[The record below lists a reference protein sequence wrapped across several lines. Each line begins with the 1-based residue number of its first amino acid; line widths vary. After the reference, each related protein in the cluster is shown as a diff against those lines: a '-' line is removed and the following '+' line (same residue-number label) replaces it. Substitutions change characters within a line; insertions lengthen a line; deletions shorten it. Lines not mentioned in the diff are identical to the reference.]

1 MKLFTPD
8 FLGLQIGLLSTG
20 CQPLK
25 PYLDSIQKICLSVC
39 LSAFVFCLSVC
50 LSSMVL
56 IDLSRTLIAIRIAQ
70 GLYLI
75 ILRMRDLLYY
85 QLISETV
92 LEIILRTPLSN
103 VE

>member
-8 FLGLQIGLLSTG
+8 FLGLPIGLLSTG

-39 LSAFVFCLSVC
+39 LSVFVFCLSVC
-50 LSSMVL
+50 LNSLVM

-85 QLISETV
+85 QLITKTV
-92 LEIILRTPLSN
+92 HEIIFRNLLRY
-103 VE
+103 